1 MLSGYRPYQIKVLT
15 VVRRLALNGTFT
27 IFFFIG
33 APNDHEPAKYSV
45 QPTLA
50 GITHNFAAPIEY
62 CDNCGR
68 QEEQGHLVSGTLV
81 ITPILK
87 DYILVNELR
96 DLTPESVKPFLV
108 KHLKWRIVTVSF
120 SCFSIYN
127 YGVWVEGVWILTE
140 FSNILG
146 WWPTN
151 WPKGCPGTE
160 AWD

>member
-1 MLSGYRPYQIKVLT
+1 MVRRQHRSKVRCYHDVTLSLLKFVT

-33 APNDHEPAKYSV
+33 APDDSEAAKYSV

-50 GITHNFAAPIEY
+50 GITHNFATPVEY

-68 QEEQGHLVSGTLV
+68 QEEQGHLVSGTVV

-87 DYILVNELR
+87 DYILANELA

-108 KHLKWRIVTVSF
+108 KNLKWRIVTVSS
-120 SCFSIYN
+120 SCFPIALYR
-127 YGVWVEGVWILTE
+127 V
-140 FSNILG
+140 
-146 WWPTN
+146 
-151 WPKGCPGTE
+151 C
-160 AWD
+160 